1 MKLYSHY
8 IKIKNIKI
16 NSIRTKSIKIK
27 SIAVLAVCSLFFSVG
42 SGAITSF
49 AHTPDESRFL
59 NGTWEKDDHGWW
71 FANKGNPDYFTST
84 WAEYQGYSYYFG
96 ADGYLVTGWNY
107 INNHWYRFNPE
118 KGNHEGA
125 MMTGWIYDPDYK
137 GWFYTNP
144 SGILVTGWNKI
155 GGEWYYFN
163 PESDGTLGLMAVNQ
177 VIDSYYVDS
186 DGKMNEP

>member
-1 MKLYSHY
+1 MLEPVSYTHLDVYKRQRRDFPYWQTTSRDRLFPRSHL
-8 IKIKNIKI
+8 K
-16 NSIRTKSIKIK
+16 SGIRRGYGQN
-27 SIAVLAVCSLFFSVG
+27 L
-42 SGAITSF
+42 
-49 AHTPDESRFL
+49 
-59 NGTWEKDDHGWW
+59 
-71 FANKGNPDYFTST
+71 GNPAYFTST

-118 KGNHEGA
+118 KGSHEGA
-125 MMTGWIYDPDYK
+125 MMTGWIFDPDYN

-163 PESDGTLGLMAVNQ
+163 PDSDGTMGLMAVNQ
-177 VIDSYYVDS
+177 VIDGYYVNS

>member
-8 IKIKNIKI
+8 IKIKN
-16 NSIRTKSIKIK
+16 IKIK
-27 SIAVLAVCSLFFSVG
+27 SIAVLAVCSLFFSMG
-42 SGAITSF
+42 SGALTSF

-118 KGNHEGA
+118 KGSHEGA

-155 GGEWYYFN
+155 GGAWYYFN

>member
-8 IKIKNIKI
+8 IKIKN
-16 NSIRTKSIKIK
+16 IKIK
-27 SIAVLAVCSLFFSVG
+27 SIAVLAVCSLFFSMG
-42 SGAITSF
+42 SGALTSF

-96 ADGYLVTGWNY
+96 ADGYLVTGWN
-107 INNHWYRFNPE
+107 
-118 KGNHEGA
+118 
-125 MMTGWIYDPDYK
+125 
-137 GWFYTNP
+137 
-144 SGILVTGWNKI
+144 KI

>member
-8 IKIKNIKI
+8 IKIKN
-16 NSIRTKSIKIK
+16 IKIK
-27 SIAVLAVCSLFFSVG
+27 SIAVLAVCSLFFSMG
-42 SGAITSF
+42 SGALTSF

-118 KGNHEGA
+118 KGSHEGA
-125 MMTGWIYDPDYK
+125 MMTGWIYDPDYE
-137 GWFYTNP
+137 GWFSRRRNRSVFLRRRHFRMHGRTADRAFSLPLRSLRNGCCFLWCDELP
-144 SGILVTGWNKI
+144 D
-155 GGEWYYFN
+155 YFY
-163 PESDGTLGLMAVNQ
+163 SDCL
-177 VIDSYYVDS
+177 
-186 DGKMNEP
+186 

>member
-1 MKLYSHY
+1 M
-8 IKIKNIKI
+8 
-16 NSIRTKSIKIK
+16 
-27 SIAVLAVCSLFFSVG
+27 VCLEKMGMHEISVG
-42 SGAITSF
+42 NYVTSINGMV
-49 AHTPDESRFL
+49 HPDRIMSEHDFLYIL

-118 KGNHEGA
+118 KGSHEGA

>member
-1 MKLYSHY
+1 
-8 IKIKNIKI
+8 
-16 NSIRTKSIKIK
+16 
-27 SIAVLAVCSLFFSVG
+27 
-42 SGAITSF
+42 
-49 AHTPDESRFL
+49 
-59 NGTWEKDDHGWW
+59 
-71 FANKGNPDYFTST
+71 
-84 WAEYQGYSYYFG
+84 
-96 ADGYLVTGWNY
+96 
-107 INNHWYRFNPE
+107 
-118 KGNHEGA
+118 

-155 GGEWYYFN
+155 GGGWYYFN

>member
-16 NSIRTKSIKIK
+16 KSIRTKSIKIK

-107 INNHWYRFNPE
+107 INNHW
-118 KGNHEGA
+118 
-125 MMTGWIYDPDYK
+125 
-137 GWFYTNP
+137 
-144 SGILVTGWNKI
+144 
-155 GGEWYYFN
+155 
-163 PESDGTLGLMAVNQ
+163 
-177 VIDSYYVDS
+177 
-186 DGKMNEP
+186 